1 MDHLDNS
8 LIPELK
14 DLNTNIESEYNKIKA
29 LTAHF
34 ESVNQQQRDY
44 LDEISTVITQQSQL
58 RNIMLSFE
66 AWYNTFQKKTCFELG
81 FNYEKRMLS
90 FMTQALERRKQSLNN
105 L

>member
-1 MDHLDNS
+1 VDHLDNS

-14 DLNTNIESEYNKIKA
+14 DLNTNVESEYNKIKA

-44 LDEISTVITQQSQL
+44 LDEISTVITQQSLL